1 MEKSVN
7 LTRDEQ
13 LALEMLKAT
22 GEIQK
27 IARRDGTINLADI
40 GNYFQELVRHL
51 EFSQK
56 RRRGDYIDVIP
67 VPQQEEVA

>member
-1 MEKSVN
+1 MENSAN

-13 LALEMLKAT
+13 LALEMLKGT

-27 IARRDGTINLADI
+27 IARPDGTVNLADL
-40 GNYFQELVRHL
+40 GHYFQDLARRL

-56 RRRGDYIDVIP
+56 RRRGDYIDVT
-67 VPQQEEVA
+67 VVRQEEVVA